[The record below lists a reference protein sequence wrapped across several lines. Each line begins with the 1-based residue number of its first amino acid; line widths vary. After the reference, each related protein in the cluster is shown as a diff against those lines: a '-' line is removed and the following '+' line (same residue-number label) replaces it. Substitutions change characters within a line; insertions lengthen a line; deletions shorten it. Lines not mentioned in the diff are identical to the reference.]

1 MGQYIMYDY
10 GYLFGWIPLFLHVT
24 VFTVYARKL
33 HAQHQIWNLPYVCT
47 NKIFLHYLALLLLPW
62 PSIVNNKE
70 VHPIKT
76 KMPLVP
82 CITDLGHNYGRHPAP
97 NPPSVAGVEP
107 YPLGGQSRSSCLWCA
122 VARYGQKWIW
132 LNKGK
137 WEDEEEDDKWGPCV
151 SGGGGKYVFS
161 SWSKHCYLYIL
172 MEVLDRKE
180 KFWWCIHRE
189 DFRFRCH
196 NEKSRVF
203 YAIQVIFAGAYG
215 IMER

>member
-107 YPLGGQSRSSCLWCA
+107 LPPGRPAQVVMSVVCCSSLWTKVDMA
-122 VARYGQKWIW
+122 QQ
-132 LNKGK
+132 GK
-137 WEDEEEDDKWGPCV
+137 MRRWGRRWQVGPV
-151 SGGGGKYVFS
+151 RGGGGKYVFS